1 MAFIAPKP
9 EDACTRGLRSSGLYG
24 ELYAYKARDWL
35 ITIF

>member
-1 MAFIAPKP
+1 MAFVALKP
-9 EDACTRGLRSSGLYG
+9 EGACARGLRSSGLYA